1 MLKDSTQALLRP
13 AQAFPSPSPTV
24 SSNNGAPTP
33 LGFLVF
39 PSGPVCTG
47 AGTPVPGFSEGSC
60 VDRLRSTKTTARKGH
75 HPPHWCPH
83 RPHPRWSQQADGP
96 RPFPSPLARS
106 TMLVWSASPLLP
118 FLPLV
123 PTIVLLCWPPSFSPK
138 EPRCS
143 RFRVFARAVPS
154 AWKAFPHGLLQ
165 ASSLVAFRCQLSWH
179 LLGTPSWHLPPGAFV
194 TWSTICHNV
203 SVVVI
208 SCLSARTHTGDR
220 ELSPWLPSV

>member
-39 PSGPVCTG
+39 TSGPVCTG

-96 RPFPSPLARS
+96 RPFPSPLARP
-106 TMLVWSASPLLP
+106 TTLVWSACPCSHSFPSSPALSCRVDHLP
-118 FLPLV
+118 FPQRNRDVPISGSLHMLFPLPGIPFPMASCRLASW
-123 PTIVLLCWPPSFSPK
+123 WPSD
-138 EPRCS
+138 
-143 RFRVFARAVPS
+143 
-154 AWKAFPHGLLQ
+154 
-165 ASSLVAFRCQLSWH
+165 
-179 LLGTPSWHLPPGAFV
+179 
-194 TWSTICHNV
+194 V
-203 SVVVI
+203 S
-208 SCLSARTHTGDR
+208 
-220 ELSPWLPSV
+220 